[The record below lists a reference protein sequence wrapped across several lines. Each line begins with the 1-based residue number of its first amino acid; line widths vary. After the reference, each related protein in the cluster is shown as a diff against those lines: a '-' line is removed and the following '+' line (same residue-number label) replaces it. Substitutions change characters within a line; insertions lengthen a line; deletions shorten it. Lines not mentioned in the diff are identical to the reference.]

1 MTSALTVRH
10 LSHSF
15 QKDHPVLSDISFTL
29 NQGEITLLC
38 GTNGAGKSVLL
49 KLLKGLYKV
58 KSGSILIDGNDLTKK
73 DNERLRQIGLVF
85 QNPATQQVG
94 TTVEA
99 DIRFGMDNL
108 GLDKE
113 TQTKRLTEAATL
125 LHLDKKLG
133 MAPRTL
139 SGGEQERLAIA
150 GVLVM
155 RPKLVMMDEP
165 FSGLDW
171 PNVSKVLS
179 SLLALKRQG
188 TTILLVTHDVQQV
201 LSHADHI
208 LLMDKGTL
216 IADGKPDTQM
226 LGTLRNHGVYVPS
239 GEIKDMTW
247 LREEDTP

>member
-49 KLLKGLYKV
+49 KLLKGLYQV
-58 KSGSILIDGNDLTKK
+58 KSGSILIDGQDFTKK
-73 DNERLRQIGLVF
+73 DDERLRQIGLVF

-94 TTVEA
+94 TSVEA

-201 LSHADHI
+201 LAHADHI
-208 LLMDKGTL
+208 LLMDKGKL
-216 IADGKPDTQM
+216 VADGKPDAQM
-226 LGTLRNHGVYVPS
+226 LEPLRGHGVYVPD

-247 LREEDTP
+247 LRQEDKP

>member
-125 LHLDKKLG
+125 LHL
-133 MAPRTL
+133 
-139 SGGEQERLAIA
+139 
-150 GVLVM
+150 VM